1 MSVYRVTELINTY
14 RTTAV
19 RGPQRFL
26 PAGHGRWTVEVGR
39 DERLV
44 SAPGPN
50 RVRARSRN
58 GTDDHLDHTEGAL
71 DVRGH
76 PGSLA
81 FRVDDDG
88 FLAGSKNAPTIETGS
103 GLRFTYAGIVAGT
116 RLIVPRS
123 GGLRR

>member
-19 RGPQRFL
+19 PWPPSVSCL
-26 PAGHGRWTVEVGR
+26 PATGRWTVEVGR

-71 DVRGH
+71 DARRH

-123 GGLRR
+123 GGLR